1 MQKRAF
7 SFLTRHLILLFVAS
21 MCFTNC
27 SKKPDERLTKV
38 DQLTS
43 SAPEEAVDSLAN
55 IDYDL
60 LSDADKQYHDF
71 LTIKT
76 KDKAFIHHSSDTL
89 VLKVIANESK
99 HKGRGRYP
107 EALYYGGRVYHDL
120 GDMPTALHYYQ
131 NALDL
136 LDNDYSQIQLKA
148 KVLSHM
154 GGLLHSLR
162 LYDQAISCLTDVI
175 RIDSIQN
182 DSINYMYDIESLG
195 SVNLNAK
202 NYVSAEYYFRKAKNV
217 AKKLNSKDSIGHN
230 MYLAAIKLHKNELDS
245 ALILIRPTVANIDS
259 LYRNVALAYAC
270 NIYKRAGV
278 LDTALIYAQD
288 LIRRNKTYNRLTGYQ
303 TILSDELVDYTPTDS
318 LLKYLFEYRD
328 LTESYLD
335 QNGNQEALFQTSFY
349 NYQKHLRENIKSE
362 KKNKVLTNC
371 LWAFFVILLLSLVC
385 ILYLKYRNKSHQLQ
399 IQQTNEIV
407 NQLREE
413 LKYYEAE
420 LSKNISEY
428 ISRPDIDTTSPKIQ
442 QLREKLFEKYKS
454 LSSALKTRYVVPN
467 TILESEAYKKIQ
479 KFIKDDRV
487 IPDSNPVWQELE
499 NAISETSPDFIHL
512 LRVLSNGSISKQEI
526 YLTLLIKCGISTT
539 NIAKLLGIT
548 KQGIVYRKNNIINKI
563 FGEKLERGAF
573 DSIIHLL

>member
-1 MQKRAF
+1 MQKRAYKL
-7 SFLTRHLILLFVAS
+7 SAHHLLLLFVAS
-21 MCFTNC
+21 MCFANC
-27 SKKPDERLTKV
+27 SQNADERLTKV
-38 DQLTS
+38 EQLTS
-43 SAPEEAVDSLAN
+43 TAPDVALDSLN
-55 IDYDL
+55 KIDYNQ

-71 LTIKT
+71 LMIKT
-76 KDKAFIHHSSDTL
+76 KDKAFIHHSSDSL
-89 VLKVIANESK
+89 ILKVIENEGK

-136 LDNDYSQIQLKA
+136 IDNDHSQTPLKA
-148 KVLSHM
+148 KLLSHM

-175 RIDSIQN
+175 RIDSILN

-202 NYVSAEYYFRKAKNV
+202 NYDSAENYFRKAKNV

-245 ALILIRPTVANIDS
+245 ALILIRPTVSNIDS

-270 NIYKRAGV
+270 NIYKHVGE
-278 LDTALIYAQD
+278 LDTALMYAQD
-288 LIRRNKTYNRLTGYQ
+288 LIHRNKTYNRLTGYQ
-303 TILSDELVDYTPTDS
+303 TILSDELIDYTPSDS
-318 LLKYLFEYRD
+318 LLKYLYEYRD

-335 QNGNQEALFQTSFY
+335 QNGDQEALFQTSFY
-349 NYQKHLRENIKSE
+349 NYQKHLRENTKSVR
-362 KKNKVLTNC
+362 KNKILTNC
-371 LWAFFVILLLSLVC
+371 LWAFFVIFLLSLIC
-385 ILYLKYRNKSHQLQ
+385 ILYLKYRNKSHQLKV
-399 IQQTNEIV
+399 QQTNEIG

-442 QLREKLFEKYKS
+442 QLREKLFEKCKS
-454 LSSALKTRYVVPN
+454 LSSSPKAHYVVPN
-467 TILESEAYKKIQ
+467 AILESEAYKKIQ

-487 IPDSNPVWQELE
+487 IPDENPVWQELE
-499 NAISETSPDFIHL
+499 KVVSESSPDFLNL
-512 LRVLSNGSISKQEI
+512 LRVLSNGTISKQEI

-539 NIAKLLGIT
+539 NIAKLLGRT
-548 KQGIVYRKNNIINKI
+548 KQGIVYRKNSIINKI

-573 DSIIHLL
+573 DSLIHLL